1 MAKMN
6 MEYGGKEK
14 YSSKGKEKP
23 GMKEKTESGM
33 KIGGMKIDGMG
44 KPRMKKKM

>member
-14 YSSKGKEKP
+14 YSSKGMMKKKKP
-23 GMKEKTESGM
+23 GMKEKMEPGM
-33 KIGGMKIDGMG
+33 KNGGMV
-44 KPRMKKKM
+44 KPKMKKKM